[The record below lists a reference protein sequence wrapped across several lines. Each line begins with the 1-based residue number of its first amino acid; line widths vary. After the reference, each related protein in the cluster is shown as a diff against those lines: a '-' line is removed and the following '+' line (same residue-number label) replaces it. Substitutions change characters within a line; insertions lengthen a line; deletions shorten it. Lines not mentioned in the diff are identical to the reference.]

1 LSAAAFGEAAA
12 GILRQKRFC
21 GEELQRAEKA
31 GLSMQAP
38 VFPAG
43 FLRNAVAFGR

>member
-1 LSAAAFGEAAA
+1 LSAAASGEAAA
-12 GILRQKRFC
+12 DILRQKRFC